1 MLSTKDQT
9 LMPSDKKDRIF
20 ANPLEE
26 MVDFRFDD
34 KVADVFP
41 DMIQRSVPGYGSI
54 IQLIGIVAQEF
65 VTADSQCYDLGC
77 SLGAASLAM
86 RRNIQQRG
94 CRIISVDNSE
104 AMLKRFQANLAKDE
118 HPTPVELL
126 CEDIRNVEITNAS
139 MVVLNFTL
147 QFVPVEDRLEML
159 KTIYEGMLPGGI
171 LVLSE
176 KISFEDKDKQ
186 ELLTNLHHAF
196 KRSQGYSDMEVSQK
210 RSALE
215 NVLIPET
222 VPSHLSRLLEAGFEQ
237 RHVWFQSFNFISL
250 IAIK

>member
-1 MLSTKDQT
+1 MTK
-9 LMPSDKKDRIF
+9 DKKDQIF
-20 ANPLEE
+20 ASPLEE
-26 MVDFRFDD
+26 MVDFRFDE

-65 VTADSQCYDLGC
+65 VKPDSLCYDLGC

-86 RRNIQQRG
+86 RRNILVDG
-94 CRIISVDNSE
+94 CRIVSVDNSE
-104 AMLKRFQANLAKDE
+104 AMLDRFRDNLAKDE
-118 HPTPVELL
+118 QQTPVELV
-126 CEDIRNVEITNAS
+126 CKDIRDVAIDNAS

-147 QFVPVEDRLEML
+147 QFVPVEDRLKL
-159 KTIYEGMLPGGI
+159 LSKIYQGMLPGGI

-176 KISFEDKDKQ
+176 KISFEDQNKQ
-186 ELLTNLHHAF
+186 DLLTKLHHAF
-196 KRSQGYSDMEVSQK
+196 KRSQGYSDLEISQK

-222 VPSHLSRLLEAGFEQ
+222 VPSHLNRLLEAGFEQ